1 MEKSNTD
8 WLKIE
13 SKYTMVSNGSHHP
26 ENCSARHKVAILVPF
41 RDRESHLRI
50 FLNHMHAFLMKQQ
63 LEYAI
68 YVVELVGL
76 IGLMFMNYNTTFH
89 SAPYVVHNNYMY
101 IYRPLCLAAILNHA
115 IPKHNKLIIP
125 FNFDKTDCTPRPTC
139 TFPYVVVGFVC

>member
-1 MEKSNTD
+1 MRSRSINQLTPDLAHVKALILHFYSFTVGKINVEKSNTD

-76 IGLMFMNYNTTFH
+76 IHDVYEL
-89 SAPYVVHNNYMY
+89 
-101 IYRPLCLAAILNHA
+101 
-115 IPKHNKLIIP
+115 
-125 FNFDKTDCTPRPTC
+125 
-139 TFPYVVVGFVC
+139 